1 MMVTYAE
8 ERVRRGSHTQRKGL
22 EDGHIRREGLEQGDR
37 RSSSSGYEGRGEGL
51 EEKGGA
57 E

>member
-1 MMVTYAE
+1 MVTYAE

-37 RSSSSGYEGRGEGL
+37 RPSSSGYEGRGEGL
-51 EEKGGA
+51 EGKGGA